1 MKIPKTKIIMNF
13 ETSEEFQEQLKRVQ
27 SIEFTKNEN
36 SKKEKFKNVE
46 YIFEKDKEILKADG
60 IEITQTLDSITG
72 SISNWSAK
80 KENYTLDDL
89 KQKLIN
95 NLYNATYYEKNDIEI
110 LKILFENNDI

>member
-1 MKIPKTKIIMNF
+1 MEDSMKENTVEIKVELIGYEELLEKLNNIKKLLQ
-13 ETSEEFQEQLKRVQ
+13 ETEV
-27 SIEFTKNEN
+27 
-36 SKKEKFKNVE
+36 KE
-46 YIFEKDKEILKADG
+46 
-60 IEITQTLDSITG
+60 T
-72 SISNWSAK
+72 K

>member
-1 MKIPKTKIIMNF
+1 MNNNEIEIKITLSNYDEIIQKL
-13 ETSEEFQEQLKRVQ
+13 ETIKKFLQE
-27 SIEFTKNEN
+27 T
-36 SKKEKFKNVE
+36 KEKE
-46 YIFEKDKEILKADG
+46 
-60 IEITQTLDSITG
+60 T
-72 SISNWSAK
+72 K